1 MLTPDYFYGKS
12 DKLIEMYQE
21 LEDWIISDIAMRLIK
36 SGEMSGTTDR
46 ELWKLQQMG
55 LHHTEI
61 VKRISKMTGKSR
73 DEVRRLLRDSVMT
86 SFSDDAEVLKRLGD
100 VQTPLQ
106 NNAAIMAMNA
116 EMMKTFGELNNLTRT
131 TMLQTQRDLLNMLN
145 EVDYRV
151 ASGMQ
156 SYSSAI
162 CEVLDR
168 YAQSGVVIDYPTGA
182 RRSLEAAVR
191 CCVVTSMNQTAA
203 QVTNQYIA
211 QKGIEYVLVS
221 AHMGARH
228 SKKFPDGIPSHDHW
242 QGKVYKIVGSDK
254 DTLNLLDAT
263 GYTIDP
269 KTGQG
274 RVADPLGLHGYN
286 CRHSHKPWDK
296 SLRNPYVDADGN
308 PKINVH
314 ESQELYEKQQ
324 QQRSM
329 ERAIRQTKREL
340 LAKQAELSGIAET
353 DVKDMLQPQ
362 YDKLAYKLRIQ
373 NQQYKQ
379 FCADNGLQTQ
389 ADRIKVAGFKEKQ
402 SAVANGRATA
412 YSNSVK
418 VPMEKAKNVGYTKR
432 TKKELEQTARQIKD
446 EITQYSDRPSKWSG
460 NIKVDNTLIEEQT
473 LGRKEWS
480 CDISLVDTV
489 DDGVVWH
496 EMLHS
501 CSASYYKPEVYSAN
515 EYIEEATV
523 EWLKQQICTEKNII
537 NLPAYEDKTIV
548 LQTLNESFLFGT
560 DMEFAKEIFN
570 VPLPDRYQWLE
581 NRVDECLRQVRASFE
596 DYNEVMGF
604 VERLKGGRNGGH

>member
-254 DTLNLLDAT
+254 DTPNLLDAT
-263 GYTIDP
+263 GYTVDP

-274 RVADPLGLHGYN
+274 RVVDPLGLHGYN

-340 LAKQAELSGIAET
+340 LTKQAELSGIAET

-389 ADRIKVAGFKEKQ
+389 ADRIKVAGFKRTQASK
-402 SAVANGRATA
+402 ANGRATA

-460 NIKVDNTLIEEQT
+460 NIIVDNLMMSGGT
-473 LGRKEWS
+473 LGAKEWS
-480 CDISLVDTV
+480 CDISLIDTA
-489 DDGVVWH
+489 DDGTIWH

-501 CSASYYKPEVYSAN
+501 CSCSYYRHEVYDAN
-515 EYIEEATV
+515 EYIEETSV
-523 EWLKQQICTEKNII
+523 EWLKQQICKEKNIA
-537 NLPAYEDKTIV
+537 NSYAYEDKTIV
-548 LQTLNESFLFGT
+548 LQSLNDSFLFGT
-560 DMEFAKEIFN
+560 DMEFAKELYN
-570 VPLPDRYQWLE
+570 VPLPERYQWLK
-581 NRVDECLRQVRASFE
+581 NRVDEYLKRAGASNKDYE
-596 DYNEVMGF
+596 DVMNF
-604 VERLKGGRNGGH
+604 VERLKGGSNGRH

>member
-12 DKLIEMYQE
+12 DKLVEMYQE
-21 LEDWIISDIAMRLIK
+21 LEDWIIKDIAMRLMK
-36 SGEMSGTTDR
+36 SGELSGTADR

-55 LHHTEI
+55 LHNTEI
-61 VKRISKMTGKSR
+61 VKRISQMTGKSR

-86 SFSDDAEVLKRLGD
+86 SFSDDADVLEKLMD
-100 VQTPLQ
+100 IQTPLQ

-116 EMMKTFGELNNLTRT
+116 EMMKTFGELSNLTRT
-131 TMLQTQRDLLNMLN
+131 TMMQTQTDLLNMLN

-156 SYSSAI
+156 SYSSAV

-168 YAQSGVVIDYPTGA
+168 YAQSGVMIDYPTGA

-191 CCVVTSMNQTAA
+191 CCIVTSMNQTAA

-211 QKGIEYVLVS
+211 QGGIEYVLVS

-228 SKKFPDGIPSHDHW
+228 DKKHPEGLQSHDHW
-242 QGKVYKIVGSDK
+242 QGKVYKISGSEEGIP
-254 DTLNLLDAT
+254 NLLEAT

-269 KTGQG
+269 ATGQG
-274 RVADPLGLHGYN
+274 RVVNPLGLHGYN

-308 PKINVH
+308 PKIDVH

-340 LAKQAELSGIAET
+340 LAKQEELNGIAEI
-353 DVKDMLQPQ
+353 DVKEILQPQ
-362 YDKLAYKLRIQ
+362 YDQLAYKLRMQ
-373 NQQYKQ
+373 NKKYQQ
-379 FCADNGLQTQ
+379 FCEANDLQTQ
-389 ADRIKVAGFKEKQ
+389 ADRIKVAGFKKKQ

-412 YSNSVK
+412 YSNVMKTS
-418 VPMEKAKNVGYTKR
+418 MEKSKNVGYTKR
-432 TKKELEQTARQIKD
+432 TKEELEQTARQIKE

-460 NIKVDNTLIEEQT
+460 NILVNSTNIDANTP
-473 LGRKEWS
+473 GVKEWS
-480 CDISLVDTV
+480 CDISLSDRA
-489 DDGVVWH
+489 DNGVILH

-501 CSASYYKPEVYSAN
+501 CSGSYYKKEVFAEN
-515 EYIEEATV
+515 QAIEETSV
-523 EWLKQQICTEKNII
+523 EYLKQQICKELKMQTGEAYSNRVEVLKVI
-537 NLPAYEDKTIV
+537 NA
-548 LQTLNESFLFGT
+548 SFGYGT
-560 DMEFAKEIFN
+560 DMEFAKELFN

-581 NRVDECLRQVRASFE
+581 DKVDASLRSKGASFM
-596 DYNEVMGF
+596 DYNDVMEF
-604 VERLKGGRNGGH
+604 LRILKGAIE

>member
-254 DTLNLLDAT
+254 DTPNLLDAT
-263 GYTIDP
+263 GYTVDP

-274 RVADPLGLHGYN
+274 RVVDPLGLHGYN

-389 ADRIKVAGFKEKQ
+389 ADRIKLAGFKRTQASK
-402 SAVANGRATA
+402 ANGRATA

-418 VPMEKAKNVGYTKR
+418 VPMEKAKNAGYTKR
-432 TKKELEQTARQIKD
+432 TKEEFEQTAQQIKE
-446 EITQYSDRPSKWSG
+446 EITQYSDRPSKWRG
-460 NIKVDNTLIEEQT
+460 NIVIDNSLIEDET
-473 LGRKEWS
+473 IGRKEWS
-480 CDISLVDTV
+480 CNISLVSTA

-501 CSASYYKPEVYSAN
+501 CSASHYNSDVYSAN

-523 EWLKQQICTEKNII
+523 EWLKQQICKEKDII
-537 NLPAYEDKTIV
+537 NTYAYEDKTLV
-548 LQTLNESFLFGT
+548 LQALNESLSFGT

-570 VPLPDRYQWLE
+570 IPLPERYQWLE
-581 NRVDECLRQVRASFE
+581 NRVDERLRQAGASFE
-596 DYNEVMGF
+596 DYNDVMGF
-604 VERLKGGRNGGH
+604 VQRLKGGRNGRY

>member
-100 VQTPLQ
+100 IQTPLQ

-254 DTLNLLDAT
+254 DTPNLLDAT
-263 GYTIDP
+263 GYTVDP

-274 RVADPLGLHGYN
+274 RVVDPLGLHGYN

-389 ADRIKVAGFKEKQ
+389 ADRIKVAGFKKKQ

-412 YSNSVK
+412 YSNFVK
-418 VPMEKAKNVGYTKR
+418 TPMEKAKNVGYTKR
-432 TKKELEQTARQIKD
+432 TKEEFEQTARQIKE

-460 NIKVDNTLIEEQT
+460 NIVIDNSLIEDET
-473 LGRKEWS
+473 IGRKEWS
-480 CDISLVDTV
+480 CNISLVSTA

-501 CSASYYKPEVYSAN
+501 CSASHYNSDVYSAN

-523 EWLKQQICTEKNII
+523 EWLKQQICKEKDII
-537 NLPAYEDKTIV
+537 NTYAYEDKTLV
-548 LQTLNESFLFGT
+548 LQALNESFSFGT

-570 VPLPDRYQWLE
+570 IPLPERYQWLE
-581 NRVDECLRQVRASFE
+581 NMVDEHLRQAGASFE
-596 DYNEVMGF
+596 DYNDVMGF
-604 VERLKGGRNGGH
+604 VQRLKGGRNGRY

>member
-12 DKLIEMYQE
+12 DKLVEMYQE
-21 LEDWIISDIAMRLIK
+21 LEDWIIKDIAMRLMK
-36 SGEMSGTTDR
+36 SGELSGTADR

-55 LHHTEI
+55 LHNAEI
-61 VKRISKMTGKSR
+61 VKRISQVTGKSR

-86 SFSDDAEVLKRLGD
+86 SFSDDADVLEKLMD
-100 VQTPLQ
+100 IQTPLQ

-116 EMMKTFGELNNLTRT
+116 EMMKTFGELSNLTRT
-131 TMLQTQRDLLNMLN
+131 TMMQTQTDLLNMLN

-156 SYSSAI
+156 SYSSAV

-168 YAQSGVVIDYPTGA
+168 YAQSGVMIDYPTGA

-191 CCVVTSMNQTAA
+191 CCIVTSMNQTAA

-211 QKGIEYVLVS
+211 HGGIEYVLVS

-228 SKKFPDGIPSHDHW
+228 DKKHPEGLQSHDHW
-242 QGKVYKIVGSDK
+242 QGKVYKISGSEEGIP
-254 DTLNLLDAT
+254 NLLEAT

-269 KTGQG
+269 ATGQG
-274 RVADPLGLHGYN
+274 RVVNPLGLHGYN

-308 PKINVH
+308 PKIDVH

-340 LAKQAELSGIAET
+340 LAKQEELNGIAET
-353 DVKDMLQPQ
+353 DVKEMLQPQ
-362 YDKLAYKLRIQ
+362 YDQLAYKLRMQ
-373 NQQYKQ
+373 NKKYQQ
-379 FCADNGLQTQ
+379 FCEANDLQTQ
-389 ADRIKVAGFKEKQ
+389 ADRIKVAGFKKKQ

-412 YSNSVK
+412 YSNVMKTS
-418 VPMEKAKNVGYTKR
+418 MEKSKNVGYTKR
-432 TKKELEQTARQIKD
+432 TKEELEQTARQIKE

-460 NIKVDNTLIEEQT
+460 NILVNSPNIDANTP
-473 LGRKEWS
+473 GVKEWS
-480 CDISLVDTV
+480 CDISLSDRA
-489 DDGVVWH
+489 DNGVILH

-501 CSASYYKPEVYSAN
+501 CSGSYYKKEVFAEN
-515 EYIEEATV
+515 QAIEETSV
-523 EWLKQQICTEKNII
+523 EYLKQQICKELKMQTGEAYSNRVDVLKVI
-537 NLPAYEDKTIV
+537 NA
-548 LQTLNESFLFGT
+548 SFGYGT
-560 DMEFAKEIFN
+560 DMEFAKELFN

-581 NRVDECLRQVRASFE
+581 DKVDASLRSKGASFM
-596 DYNEVMGF
+596 DYNDVMEF
-604 VERLKGGRNGGH
+604 LRILKGAIE

>member
-12 DKLIEMYQE
+12 DKLVEMYQE
-21 LEDWIISDIAMRLIK
+21 LEDWIIKDIAMRLMK
-36 SGEMSGTTDR
+36 SGELSGTADR

-55 LHHTEI
+55 LHNTEI
-61 VKRISKMTGKSR
+61 VKRISQVTGKSR

-86 SFSDDAEVLKRLGD
+86 SFSDDADVLEKLMD
-100 VQTPLQ
+100 IQTPLQ

-116 EMMKTFGELNNLTRT
+116 EMMKTFGELSNLTRT
-131 TMLQTQRDLLNMLN
+131 TMMQTQTDLLNMLN

-156 SYSSAI
+156 SYSSAV

-191 CCVVTSMNQTAA
+191 CCIVTSMNQTAA

-211 QKGIEYVLVS
+211 QGGIEYVLVS

-228 SKKFPDGIPSHDHW
+228 DKKHPEGLQSHDHW
-242 QGKVYKIVGSDK
+242 QGKVYKISGSEEGIP
-254 DTLNLLDAT
+254 NLLEAT

-269 KTGQG
+269 ATGQG
-274 RVADPLGLHGYN
+274 RVVNPLGLHGYN

-308 PKINVH
+308 PKIDVH
-314 ESQELYEKQQ
+314 ASQELYEKQQ

-340 LAKQAELSGIAET
+340 LAKQEELNGIAET
-353 DVKDMLQPQ
+353 DVKEMLQPQ
-362 YDKLAYKLRIQ
+362 YDQLAYKLRMQ
-373 NQQYKQ
+373 NKKYQQ
-379 FCADNGLQTQ
+379 FCKANDLQTQ
-389 ADRIKVAGFKEKQ
+389 ADRIKVAGFKKKQ
-402 SAVANGRATA
+402 SAMANGRATA
-412 YSNSVK
+412 YSNVMKTS
-418 VPMEKAKNVGYTKR
+418 MEKSKNVGYTKR
-432 TKKELEQTARQIKD
+432 TKEELEQTARQIKE

-460 NIKVDNTLIEEQT
+460 NILVNSTNIDANTP
-473 LGRKEWS
+473 GVKEWS
-480 CDISLVDTV
+480 CDISLSDRA
-489 DDGVVWH
+489 DNGVILH

-501 CSASYYKPEVYSAN
+501 CSGSYYKKEVFAEN
-515 EYIEEATV
+515 QAIEETSV
-523 EWLKQQICTEKNII
+523 EYLKQQICKELKMQTGEAYSNRVEVLKVI
-537 NLPAYEDKTIV
+537 NA
-548 LQTLNESFLFGT
+548 SFGYGT
-560 DMEFAKEIFN
+560 DMEFAKELFN

-581 NRVDECLRQVRASFE
+581 DKVDASLRSKGASFM
-596 DYNEVMGF
+596 DYNDVMEF
-604 VERLKGGRNGGH
+604 LRILKGAIE

>member
-61 VKRISKMTGKSR
+61 VKRISQMTGKSR

-100 VQTPLQ
+100 IQTPLQ

-156 SYSSAI
+156 SYNSAI

-203 QVTNQYIA
+203 QVTNQYIV

-254 DTLNLLDAT
+254 DTPNLLDAT

-274 RVADPLGLHGYN
+274 RVVDPLGLHGYN

-340 LAKQAELSGIAET
+340 LAKQAELSDIAET

-418 VPMEKAKNVGYTKR
+418 VPMEKAKNVG
-432 TKKELEQTARQIKD
+432 
-446 EITQYSDRPSKWSG
+446 
-460 NIKVDNTLIEEQT
+460 
-473 LGRKEWS
+473 
-480 CDISLVDTV
+480 
-489 DDGVVWH
+489 
-496 EMLHS
+496 
-501 CSASYYKPEVYSAN
+501 
-515 EYIEEATV
+515 
-523 EWLKQQICTEKNII
+523 
-537 NLPAYEDKTIV
+537 
-548 LQTLNESFLFGT
+548 
-560 DMEFAKEIFN
+560 
-570 VPLPDRYQWLE
+570 
-581 NRVDECLRQVRASFE
+581 RV
-596 DYNEVMGF
+596 
-604 VERLKGGRNGGH
+604 

>member
-61 VKRISKMTGKSR
+61 AKRISQMTGKSR

-100 VQTPLQ
+100 IQTPLQ

-156 SYSSAI
+156 SYNSAI

-254 DTLNLLDAT
+254 DTPNLLDAT

-274 RVADPLGLHGYN
+274 RVVDPLGLHGYN

-373 NQQYKQ
+373 NQKYKQ

-389 ADRIKVAGFKEKQ
+389 ADRIKVAGFKRTQASK
-402 SAVANGRATA
+402 ANGRATA

-460 NIKVDNTLIEEQT
+460 NIIVDNLMMSGGT
-473 LGRKEWS
+473 LGAKEWS
-480 CDISLVDTV
+480 CDISLIDTA
-489 DDGVVWH
+489 DDGTIWH

-501 CSASYYKPEVYSAN
+501 CSCSYYRHEVYDAN
-515 EYIEEATV
+515 EYIEETSV
-523 EWLKQQICTEKNII
+523 EWLKQQICKEKNIA
-537 NLPAYEDKTIV
+537 NSYAYEDKTIV
-548 LQTLNESFLFGT
+548 LQSLNDSFLFGT
-560 DMEFAKEIFN
+560 DMEFAKELYN
-570 VPLPDRYQWLE
+570 VPLPERYQWLK
-581 NRVDECLRQVRASFE
+581 NRVDEYLKRAGASNKDYE
-596 DYNEVMGF
+596 DVMNF
-604 VERLKGGRNGGH
+604 VERLKGGSNGRH

>member
-61 VKRISKMTGKSR
+61 VKRISQMTGKSR

-100 VQTPLQ
+100 IQTPLQ

-156 SYSSAI
+156 SYNSAI

-203 QVTNQYIA
+203 QVTNQYIV

-254 DTLNLLDAT
+254 DTPNLLDAT

-274 RVADPLGLHGYN
+274 RVVDPLGLHGYN

-340 LAKQAELSGIAET
+340 LAKQAELSDIAET

-362 YDKLAYKLRIQ
+362 YDKLAYRLRIQ

-432 TKKELEQTARQIKD
+432 TREEFEQTAQQIKN

-460 NIKVDNTLIEEQT
+460 NIIVDNLMMSGGT
-473 LGRKEWS
+473 LGAKEWS
-480 CDISLVDTV
+480 CDISLIDTV
-489 DDGVVWH
+489 DDGTIWH

-501 CSASYYKPEVYSAN
+501 CSCSYYRHEVYDAN
-515 EYIEEATV
+515 EYIEETSV
-523 EWLKQQICTEKNII
+523 EWLKQQICKEKNIA
-537 NLPAYEDKTIV
+537 NSYAYEDKTIV
-548 LQTLNESFLFGT
+548 LQSLNDSFLFGT
-560 DMEFAKEIFN
+560 DMEFAKELYN
-570 VPLPDRYQWLE
+570 VPLPERYQWLK
-581 NRVDECLRQVRASFE
+581 NRVDEYLKRAGASNKDYE
-596 DYNEVMGF
+596 DVMNF
-604 VERLKGGRNGGH
+604 VERLKGGSNGRH